1 MLLSG
6 VKEIKAVIEAEAKLK
21 KQTVAAKKYFAAA
34 IARNTLVVKA
44 LLSQH
49 MLPWISTTYPD

>member
-1 MLLSG
+1 MLLNG
-6 VKEIKAVIEAEAKLK
+6 VKEIKAVRSGSKTKETDRCC
-21 KQTVAAKKYFAAA
+21 QKYFAAA